1 MKKRDSIQGKS
12 GKEMLMARYKDK
24 LHQFLLADGNIRGAL
39 VHGTHMVN
47 EMREYHQLGILETLI
62 LGHGYL
68 AAGLMTA
75 SFKGNERV
83 IIKIDCS
90 GPVQGISLEANGYG
104 EIRGYLKNKHIPLDK
119 PLESFDM
126 SPFLGN
132 GLLTVIRHFPDAKAP
147 YDGRVHLKYG
157 SIARDLAFYYS
168 TSEQT
173 PTVFNLSVIFDKE
186 GNVTGSGGLF
196 LQAMPG
202 AEDDQI
208 SQLESIVES
217 LPSIGEFFASGGDAE
232 DFIRRQFKNLSP
244 RIIGQRRIEF
254 FCRCQK
260 ENFGRILGGLE
271 MDSLEDIVQNGPFP
285 LETRCQ
291 HCNSVYSF
299 SKDEILELY
308 NKRIN

>member
-1 MKKRDSIQGKS
+1 MKKRESILGMS

-24 LHQFLLADGNIRGAL
+24 LHHFLMADGNIRGAL
-39 VHGTHMVN
+39 VHGTHLVK

-68 AAGLMTA
+68 AASLMTA
-75 SFKGNERV
+75 TFKGIERV
-83 IIKIDCS
+83 VIKIDCS
-90 GPVQGISLEANGYG
+90 GPVGGVSLEANGYG
-104 EIRGYLKNKHIPLDK
+104 EVRGYLKNKHIPLDK

-132 GLLTVIRHFPDAKAP
+132 GLLTVIRYFPDAKAP
-147 YDGRVHLKYG
+147 YEGRVHLQNG

-186 GNVTGSGGLF
+186 GNVTGAGGLF

-202 AEDDQI
+202 AEDKQI
-208 SQLESIVES
+208 TQLESIVEQ
-217 LPSIGEFFASGGDAE
+217 LPSIGEYFAANGEAE
-232 DFIRRQFKNLSP
+232 DFIRRQFKDLSP

-254 FCRCQK
+254 FCRCHK
-260 ENFGRILGGLE
+260 ENFGRILGNLE
-271 MDSLEDIVQNGPFP
+271 LDSLEDLAKNGPFP
-285 LETRCQ
+285 LETRC
-291 HCNSVYSF
+291 HYCNSTYTF
-299 SKDEILELY
+299 SKEELQEMY
-308 NKRIN
+308 QKRLN